1 MIRSRTN
8 CILLLD
14 GMVGLCMDSLS
25 GDKSILTVLDK
36 KGEIFGEVYMFIENN
51 QYDYYAL
58 VLKKS
63 VVLEIP
69 KVFFFLPEMRSAA
82 HIIQN

>member
-8 CILLLD
+8 YILLD

-36 KGEIFGEVYMFIENN
+36 RVNFGEVYMFIENN

-58 VLKKS
+58 VLKR
-63 VVLEIP
+63 VLFLRFP
-69 KVFFFLPEMRSAA
+69 RCCLPEM
-82 HIIQN
+82 